1 MNSSN
6 YFITLVAIL
15 KIPAPT
21 PMRQSLKL
29 SDAVEIR
36 EIDRTHG
43 FVTPFG
49 GVDSVMFVFIL

>member
-15 KIPAPT
+15 KTPAPT

-43 FVTPFG
+43 SIFQSRYEPEAG
-49 GVDSVMFVFIL
+49 LS